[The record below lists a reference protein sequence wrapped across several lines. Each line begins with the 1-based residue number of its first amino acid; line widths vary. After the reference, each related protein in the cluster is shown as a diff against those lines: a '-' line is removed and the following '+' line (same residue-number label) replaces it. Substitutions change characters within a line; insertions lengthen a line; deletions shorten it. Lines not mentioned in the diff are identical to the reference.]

1 MSARLSICVPSRNRQ
16 VSFQETIRDLTANPR
31 GDVEFVFADN
41 SDDAMVMDAFIADF
55 GDPRIRYLKSGDRPL
70 SIQDNWDR
78 AMAAAT
84 GDWIVFIGD
93 DDYVDPDVIDT
104 IAEIVARRPSVDALG
119 WNRMSFKWP
128 EYRPFRGNTCLS
140 LGNSVT
146 LADRDSQLRT
156 MFLWE
161 GAAPVPKVAF
171 GAYHAA
177 ARRDV
182 MERIRTTFCGRYF
195 EHPTVDF
202 DCSFK
207 LLMTARELAYI
218 DRPFSVLGTT
228 SASNSAAVGRF
239 DRVAEI
245 HEEMAGPDV
254 LSFEDPAFP
263 FTSRLG
269 VASSI
274 LAAQHW
280 FKTKYGFR
288 FGGWEEN
295 FVRALAIDCGHA
307 EDKAGFDRHAAQ
319 CRKALAAWQGGRFLQ
334 AFNPRFVPR
343 RNSGVYTGLRGQY
356 LFIDET
362 IAACRTPAELYS
374 IAQSIL
380 GPPSRLNYQFD
391 RRDTA
396 TEPMMSAA

>member
-1 MSARLSICVPSRNRQ
+1 MSPRLSICVPSRNRQ
-16 VSFQETIRDLTANPR
+16 FSFCQTIRDLTANPR
-31 GDVEFVFADN
+31 EDVEFVLADN
-41 SDDAMVMDAFIADF
+41 SDDGTVMDAFVAGL
-55 GDPRIRYLKSGDRPL
+55 GDPRIRYLPSLDHPL
-70 SIQDNWDR
+70 PMQDNWDR
-78 AMAAAT
+78 TMAAAS
-84 GDWIVFIGD
+84 GDWIIFIGD

-104 IAEIVARRPSVDALG
+104 ITEITARRPDVDGVG

-128 EYRPFRGNTCLS
+128 EYRPFPGNTCLS
-140 LGNSVT
+140 LGNSAT
-146 LADRDSQLRT
+146 LADRDKQLRT

-177 ARRDV
+177 VRREV
-182 MERIRTTFCGRYF
+182 MEKIRTTFCGRYF

-207 LLMTARELAYI
+207 LLLTARALVYV

-245 HEEMAGPDV
+245 HDEMSGQAAPC
-254 LSFEDPAFP
+254 FEDPAFP

-280 FKTKYGFR
+280 FKMKYGVR
-288 FGGWEEN
+288 FDGWEDN
-295 FVRALAIDCGHA
+295 FVHALAIDCGHA
-307 EDKAGFDRHAAQ
+307 EDQAGFERHVAQ
-319 CRKALAAWQGGRFLQ
+319 CRDALSRLQGGRVLA
-334 AFNPRFVPR
+334 AFNPRFLPR
-343 RNSGVYTGLRGQY
+343 RNAGIYTGLRGQY

-362 IAACRTPAELYS
+362 IAACRTPAALYG
-374 IAQSIL
+374 IAQSVL
-380 GPPSRLNYQFD
+380 EPPSELKYHFEQGMSM
-391 RRDTA
+391 A
-396 TEPMMSAA
+396 PMVSAA

>member
-1 MSARLSICVPSRNRQ
+1 MSPRLSICVPSRNRQ
-16 VSFQETIRDLTANPR
+16 VSFRQTIRDLLANPR

-41 SDDAMVMDAFIADF
+41 SDDGAIMDAFIA
-55 GDPRIRYLKSGDRPL
+55 GLADPRIRYLKSSDHPL
-70 SIQDNWDR
+70 PMQDNWDR
-78 AMAAAT
+78 TMAAAS

-93 DDYVDPDVIDT
+93 DDYVDPDVLDT
-104 IAEIVARRPSVDALG
+104 IAEIAARRPTVDAVG

-146 LADRDSQLRT
+146 LADRDKQFRT

-161 GAAPVPKVAF
+161 GAAPIPKVAF
-171 GAYHAA
+171 GAYHGAV
-177 ARRDV
+177 RRDV

-207 LLMTARELAYI
+207 LLLTARELVYI

-228 SASNSAAVGRF
+228 SSSNSAAVGRF
-239 DRVAEI
+239 ERVGEI
-245 HEEMAGPDV
+245 HDEMTGQEA
-254 LSFEDPAFP
+254 SYFEDPAFP

-280 FKTKYGFR
+280 FKTKYGIR
-288 FGGWEEN
+288 FDGWEEN
-295 FVRALAIDCGHA
+295 FTHALAIDCGHA
-307 EDKAGFDRHAAQ
+307 EDKVGFDRHAAQ
-319 CRKALAAWQGGRFLQ
+319 CRDALSQLQGGRLLA
-334 AFNPRFVPR
+334 AFNPRFLPR

-362 IAACRTPAELYS
+362 IAACRTPAEFYG
-374 IAQSIL
+374 IAQSVL
-380 GPPSRLNYQFD
+380 EPPSELKYHFD
-391 RRDTA
+391 QAKHLT
-396 TEPMMSAA
+396 PMVSAA